1 MTDLTITELEL
12 TPGLWRPDATISCFE
27 CHCKQMGGPVWG
39 WGTPP
44 PMDPERF
51 KEQPLDDAMDSAIG
65 HCNECGKAIWMPYKI
80 SWEQKVVAALK
91 ERGIKAVMDQT
102 GGMCS
107 AASVYLDSDEGGG
120 QKHIM
125 ITESEDVD
133 RPHDDPTFV
142 VGYYHY
148 ENPYGDDV
156 EGEDYSILPLNE
168 AVDLVAKIV
177 KEGRL
182 NA

>member
-12 TPGLWRPDATISCFE
+12 TPGIWTPQAQIRCVV
-27 CHCKQMGGPVWG
+27 CHMADTDGRWSRSH
-39 WGTPP
+39 
-44 PMDPERF
+44 DELIDDERF
-51 KEQPLDDAMDSAIG
+51 KEQPLDDSMDSDVAV
-65 HCNECGKAIWMPYKI
+65 CDECGKAIWMNYKI
-80 SWEQKVVAALK
+80 AREQKVVAALK
-91 ERGIKAVMDQT
+91 ERGIKATMDQT

-107 AASVYLDSDEGGG
+107 AASVYLDSDEDGG

-125 ITESEDVD
+125 VTESEDVD

-182 NA
+182 NV